1 MISSWAD
8 ASIIEAMLNIPIPTR
23 GHVVAFPLGP
33 LHQGWQPG
41 SARLLAAPGN
51 PRASFTL
58 LEPLLQFGGAGAS
71 GGELGR
77 SVPVLLFRCL
87 PAWFPLVPQ
96 VGPGGPPG
104 AFSVASGGV

>member
-1 MISSWAD
+1 
-8 ASIIEAMLNIPIPTR
+8 MLLPSR
-23 GHVVAFPLGP
+23 LGP
-33 LHQGWQPG
+33 CTRAGSLALH
-41 SARLLAAPGN
+41 RLLAAPGN

-77 SVPVLLFRCL
+77 AVPVLLFRCL

-96 VGPGGPPG
+96 VGPGGPSG